1 MSSGS
6 SVEDQPLAIGDRE
19 GFLGDYYQHLAE
31 EDARSYSG
39 DVLAARAETHRGVAA
54 KRLPGQANVSI
65 VRRRRQQRCLCR
77 HG

>member
-31 EDARSYSG
+31 EDARSYSQ
-39 DVLAARAETHRGVAA
+39 DVLAARAETHRE
-54 KRLPGQANVSI
+54 
-65 VRRRRQQRCLCR
+65 RRRCAGRRARPRYPLAR
-77 HG
+77 RRTAA